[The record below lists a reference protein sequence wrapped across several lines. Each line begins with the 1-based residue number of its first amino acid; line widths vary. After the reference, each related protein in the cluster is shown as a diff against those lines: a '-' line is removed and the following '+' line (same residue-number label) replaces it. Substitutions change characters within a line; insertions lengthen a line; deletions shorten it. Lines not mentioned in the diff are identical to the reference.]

1 MGETELELTEHVRSP
16 AALVRLVAEAGGVD
30 ERDDSERHF
39 AVGKVDA
46 ADTSVVLNLNTEV
59 VFINDFLRVAGSLN
73 TLHHEH
79 IFRGNLLLDTLL
91 LLHLGDIILDFCQVE
106 SKLSGPVGNTSSWS
120 IDSAI
125 DEPVSVGVAV
135 VISMD
140 GKSLLDEEGDA
151 MGSDLTM
158 LIVDFNLTFSHFVWK
173 EDVLVENTL
182 HRGSTLAD
190 AAPSLDLTSFRLS
203 FADDKVDGLLTDS
216 KNLLVLHVI
225 MLISAV

>member
-16 AALVRLVAEAGGVD
+16 AALVRLEAEAGGVD
-30 ERDDSERHF
+30 ERDDSERHA

-46 ADTSVVLNLNTEV
+46 ADTSVVLNLNTEE
-59 VFINDFLRVAGSLN
+59 VFIGDFLGVAGGLN
-73 TLHHEH
+73 TLHHER

-91 LLHLGDIILDFCQVE
+91 LLHLGNIILDFCQVE

-158 LIVDFNLTFSHFVWK
+158 LIVDFNLTFSQFVWK

>member
-16 AALVRLVAEAGGVD
+16 AALVRLEAEAGGVD
-30 ERDDSERHF
+30 ERDDSERHA

-46 ADTSVVLNLNTEV
+46 ADTSVVFNLNTEE
-59 VFINDFLRVAGSLN
+59 VFIGDFLGVAGGLN
-73 TLHHEH
+73 TLHHER

-91 LLHLGDIILDFCQVE
+91 LLHLGDFILDFSQVE

-135 VISMD
+135 MISMD

-203 FADDKVDGLLTDS
+203 FADDKVDGFLTDS
-216 KNLLVLHVI
+216 KNLLVLHII

>member
-1 MGETELELTEHVRSP
+1 M
-16 AALVRLVAEAGGVD
+16 AGG
-30 ERDDSERHF
+30 
-39 AVGKVDA
+39 
-46 ADTSVVLNLNTEV
+46 
-59 VFINDFLRVAGSLN
+59 LN
-73 TLHHEH
+73 TLHHER

-91 LLHLGDIILDFCQVE
+91 LLHLGDFILDFSQVE
-106 SKLSGPVGNTSSWS
+106 SKLSGPVGNTSSWT

-173 EDVLVENTL
+173 EDVLVENT
-182 HRGSTLAD
+182 
-190 AAPSLDLTSFRLS
+190 
-203 FADDKVDGLLTDS
+203 
-216 KNLLVLHVI
+216 
-225 MLISAV
+225 

>member
-1 MGETELELTEHVRSP
+1 
-16 AALVRLVAEAGGVD
+16 
-30 ERDDSERHF
+30 
-39 AVGKVDA
+39 
-46 ADTSVVLNLNTEV
+46 
-59 VFINDFLRVAGSLN
+59 
-73 TLHHEH
+73 
-79 IFRGNLLLDTLL
+79 
-91 LLHLGDIILDFCQVE
+91 
-106 SKLSGPVGNTSSWS
+106 
-120 IDSAI
+120 
-125 DEPVSVGVAV
+125 
-135 VISMD
+135 MD

>member
-16 AALVRLVAEAGGVD
+16 AALVRLEAEAGGVD
-30 ERDDSERHF
+30 ERDDSERHA

-46 ADTSVVLNLNTEV
+46 ADTSVVLNLNTEE
-59 VFINDFLRVAGSLN
+59 VFIG
-73 TLHHEH
+73 
-79 IFRGNLLLDTLL
+79 
-91 LLHLGDIILDFCQVE
+91 
-106 SKLSGPVGNTSSWS
+106 
-120 IDSAI
+120 
-125 DEPVSVGVAV
+125 
-135 VISMD
+135 
-140 GKSLLDEEGDA
+140 
-151 MGSDLTM
+151 
-158 LIVDFNLTFSHFVWK
+158 DFNLTFSQFVWK
-173 EDVLVENTL
+173 EDVLVKNTL